1 MPNLT
6 LTQQNYEALIALA
19 QRSTVQPD
27 GSIDQ
32 TKAQELQGYLREIE
46 KANGITRYSL
56 WIRWQDPST
65 PLPPGWKAN
74 FPKTWP
80 PNLQFFLQLISRPLC
95 KNDVLTV
102 VNARTPKAVNIMVT
116 SDLVALVGWTQLDVY
131 FPNG

>member
-1 MPNLT
+1 MATFNLT
-6 LTQQNYEALIALA
+6 QEQYTALIALA
-19 QRSTVQPD
+19 QRSTWLPD
-27 GSIDQ
+27 GSVNVA
-32 TKAQELQGYLREIE
+32 KAQELQNYLKEIE
-46 KANGITRYSL
+46 EANGITRYSL
-56 WIRWQDPST
+56 WIRWQDPT
-65 PLPPGWKAN
+65 APLPPGWKSN

-116 SDLVALVGWTQLDVY
+116 LDPAALVGWTQLNVY